1 MTQLE
6 NMERYLRAQLAG
18 RRDIAPQ
25 DTTTPHPFVT
35 ISRQAGAGGHDL
47 ADGLMERFVAHEN
60 KTLFGGW
67 QIFDKRL
74 CELVAADSAY
84 THSLD
89 ELMAEEYR
97 SRTDEFFH
105 QILTSSVDQR
115 AVAERAFRV
124 VRAVA
129 SVGKAIIIGRAGSEV
144 TRDMSG
150 GIHVRLIAPEP
161 VRIHG
166 VMKYYG
172 IDEKAA
178 RSESRR
184 LDEAR
189 ARLLKTHFKVDIE
202 DPARYDVVFNTGRIP
217 IDSAVDAVV
226 MMLLH
231 EVGKTQRVSSG

>member
-1 MTQLE
+1 
-6 NMERYLRAQLAG
+6 MERYLRARLAG

-25 DTTTPHPFVT
+25 DATILRPFVT
-35 ISRQAGAGGHDL
+35 ISRQAGAGGHLL
-47 ADGLMERFVAHEN
+47 ADGLMETFAAHED
-60 KTLFGGW
+60 KILFGGW

-74 CELVAADSAY
+74 CELVADDPVY
-84 THSLD
+84 TQSLD
-89 ELMAEEYR
+89 ELLAEEYR

-105 QILTSSVDQR
+105 QILSSSIDQR
-115 AVAERAFRV
+115 AVAERVFRV
-124 VRAVA
+124 VRAIA

-144 TRDMSG
+144 TRDMTG
-150 GIHVRLIAPEP
+150 GVHVRLIAPET

-166 VMKYYG
+166 VMNHYA

-189 ARLLKTHFKVDIE
+189 ARLFKTHFKVDID
-202 DPARYDVVFNTGRIP
+202 DPSRYDVVFNTGRVSIG
-217 IDSAVDAVV
+217 SAVDTVV

-231 EVGKTQRVSSG
+231 EIGKTPPASME